1 MQAPTFPMPIAWNAK
16 ETIYAKVG
24 VGSEIVDFT
33 SCPPAWSMTS
43 IIAPC
48 ETLGNIAHR
57 IFSASSHAELNAEPI
72 AQELPLFARSARALG
87 QT

>member
-1 MQAPTFPMPIAWNAK
+1 MPIAWNAT

-43 IIAPC
+43 IIAPS
-48 ETLGNIAHR
+48 EMLGNIAHR
-57 IFSASSHAELNAEPI
+57 IVSASPTLN
-72 AQELPLFARSARALG
+72 
-87 QT
+87 